1 MPDEPETTAAEDQT
15 TDTGAEE
22 TAPAYVF
29 PFDVPSDLSTLDE
42 GALRALHVQVREHG
56 VSFAAGA
63 PNETSPDRLDALTAC
78 RDLAL
83 AIRDQIDA
91 IHNAA
96 ELAVQDAAAAADLAA
111 ELDVDLPDPPA
122 PPVEPPPAVTASARR
137 GATPPKAR
145 DVARR
150 TTAAPAVPQADRGRA
165 SLTAS
170 SDFGGFHTGQP
181 LGSVAEAAQ
190 ILARRVDQYPAAPLS
205 NRRSSTGPRPVEV
218 YEPGS
223 GRRMEMRNF
232 NRHAGVQIRRDFPD
246 ALRVRQGQESQAY
259 EIAQYAA
266 SERRLPGGSLIE
278 SMQQAMTARPKGKR
292 SLTAAAGWCAP
303 SDVIYDLV
311 ELETLEGILDS
322 PELQTP
328 RGGWQIPEDGGIDF
342 STIWTSIGNSGDTHL
357 TEAEVIADTSKVCVE
372 IPCPDFIEKRLD
384 FDYVC
389 ITGSLLQRRGYPEAV
404 ARFARGALVALAHKI
419 NAGYINA
426 LVDGSDSR
434 ILGSDDAGDDAASA
448 VLAAVELAAE
458 DIKARN
464 RMSDSATIEVV
475 IPSWVRGPIRAALS
489 RRLGVA
495 MLSVTDAMILDWFVE
510 RGVAPRLVR
519 DWQDSYNGTGLGGS
533 TPASA
538 YPTRVKFLAYPAG
551 TWVKAVAD
559 VIDLDTVYDST
570 LLAANQY
577 TALFSET
584 GWQALKMG
592 PTSYLYDVPVDVSG
606 VVACCPDEAI
616 S

>member
-1 MPDEPETTAAEDQT
+1 MPDEPETTA
-15 TDTGAEE
+15 EE
-22 TAPAYVF
+22 TTIETPEAEAPAYVF
-29 PFDVPSDLSTLDE
+29 PFVVPTTFADTSEDDLRS
-42 GALRALHVQVREHG
+42 LHQQVREH
-56 VSFAAGA
+56 AASLAGGSPA
-63 PNETSPDRLDALTAC
+63 DTSEETLAGLRAC
-78 RDLAL
+78 RDLAVE
-83 AIRDQIDA
+83 IRDELSGRADEA
-91 IHNAA
+91 ASAEARAAEAA
-96 ELAVQDAAAAADLAA
+96 ELAAALDE
-111 ELDVDLPDPPA
+111 ELPEPPA
-122 PPVEPPPAVTASARR
+122 PPAPVEPPPAVTASARR
-137 GATPPKAR
+137 TAPRASQ
-145 DVARR
+145 VARR
-150 TTAAPAVPQADRGRA
+150 STTPPPVPQTFDRGRA

-170 SDFGGFHTGQP
+170 SDFGGFHTGQT
-181 LGSVAEAAQ
+181 LSSFAEAAQ
-190 ILARRVDQYPAAPLS
+190 ILARRVDQYPAAPLTG
-205 NRRSSTGPRPVEV
+205 RRHNAAKRPIEV
-218 YEPGS
+218 YEPGAP
-223 GRRMEMRNF
+223 GRRLEMRNF
-232 NRHAGVQIRRDFPD
+232 NRHAGFQIRRDFPE
-246 ALRVRQGQESQAY
+246 ALRVDQGQESRAF
-259 EIAQYAA
+259 EVAQYAA

-278 SMQQAMTARPKGKR
+278 SMQQALAARPKGR
-292 SLTAAAGWCAP
+292 RGLTAAAGWCAP

-328 RGGWQIPEDGGIDF
+328 RGGWQIPEDGGVDF

-357 TEAEVIADTSKVCVE
+357 TEAEVIADTNKVCVE

-384 FDYVC
+384 VDYVC

-426 LVDGSDSR
+426 LVAGSDSR
-434 ILGSDDAGDDAASA
+434 ILGDDPSGDDAASS

-570 LLAANQY
+570 LLATNQY
-577 TALFSET
+577 TAMFTET

-592 PTSYLYDVPVDVSG
+592 PTSYLYDVSVDVSG
-606 VVACCPDEAI
+606 VVACCPDEAV